1 MQVTALITRKAMTAA
16 AMPSTSSC
24 AMSGAVSP
32 FGAALM
38 TMRNSPMGS
47 SSSGNDGSPSAGFTT
62 TFTAAKLAAKLAAM
76 TS

>member
-1 MQVTALITRKAMTAA
+1 MQVTALITREAMSAG
-16 AMPSTSSC
+16 AMPSTSRR

-32 FGAALM
+32 FSAALM
-38 TMRNSPMGS
+38 TMRNSPIGS